1 MPDLCPEKR
10 PAGITDTE
18 TLKALLQA
26 LAAEPLSDSFL
37 SERLPEL
44 QRILAE
50 QSERYPAMTEQ
61 DVQKLCFQS
70 LFGGGHLIADEA
82 ACFNALKAE
91 WLEITSDGHF
101 HAPAAA
107 EPIGGGHCR
116 FPLCAVSSDKQ
127 DGGRPADSKAANG
140 KAANGKEA
148 AKTSQVKTDCKQTKT
163 DYKQTKLE
171 AQLRALCRL
180 FAASASLTQK
190 RNQALSLSPALPP
203 VHHSEAFRAAYRPA
217 YRVLRCELLPLLL
230 LLSAIEFSLSRQ
242 KLTVLAIDG
251 MCGAGKTSLAAFL
264 HSVYG
269 CSIIHADDFFL
280 PPELRTDERL
290 HEPGGNIHY
299 ERLQEEVIS
308 PLLQLKK
315 KQQKKKPEMEA
326 KPSDSASQP
335 HLCYRRFSCSRMA
348 YEKEPVSV
356 SLTPL
361 LIVEGSYCQRP
372 EFREAYDLCIF
383 LSCSE
388 ETQKTRILNRNGAE
402 MLRAF
407 QEKWIPM
414 ETRYFSYFQIPA
426 HADFRFS

>member
-1 MPDLCPEKR
+1 MPDRCPEKR
-10 PAGITDTE
+10 LAGTTDTE

-50 QSERYPAMTEQ
+50 QFVRYPAMTEQ

-82 ACFNALKAE
+82 ACFDALKTE
-91 WLEITSDGHF
+91 WMGIISDGHS

-127 DGGRPADSKAANG
+127 DGSRPADG
-140 KAANGKEA
+140 KAANGKET
-148 AKTSQVKTDCKQTKT
+148 AKTSQVKIDCKQTKT
-163 DYKQTKLE
+163 DYKQTKPE
-171 AQLRALCRL
+171 AQLRALSRL
-180 FAASASLTQK
+180 FAASARLTQK
-190 RNQALSLSPALPP
+190 YNAAQNLSPALPP

-217 YRVLRCELLPLLL
+217 YRVLRCELLPLLP
-230 LLSAIEFSLSRQ
+230 LLSAIEVSLSRQ

-290 HEPGGNIHY
+290 REPGGNIHY

-308 PLLQLKK
+308 PLLQIKR
-315 KQQKKKPEMEA
+315 KQRKGANEMET
-326 KPSDSASQP
+326 KTSGGASQP

-348 YEKEPVSV
+348 YEEEPVSV

-361 LIVEGSYCQRP
+361 LIVEGSYCLRP
-372 EFREAYDLCIF
+372 EFREAYDLCVF

-414 ETRYFSYFQIPA
+414 ENRYFSYFQIPA
-426 HADFRFS
+426 HADFCFS